1 MCNGKGNPYKPLQAE
16 IIEVKEETYDT
27 KSYKMRFTDPKV
39 QSEFSFVPGQF
50 NMLTVYSVGEAAIS
64 ISSSPSEKEYFT
76 HTIREVGDVTKTLPK
91 LKVGDKVGIRGPYG
105 RGWPVKE
112 MENKNVL
119 MVGGGIGMAPLRP
132 LLYYIA
138 ENREKFG
145 DFENLYGA
153 RTPDDA
159 LYTDEFEKWQL
170 IPRTATRFS
179 IRNPYVSGIFLDKQP
194 TPRTKLRFT
203 VDSVPRGVKW
213 KYDQGRVTT
222 LFAKMNSRAKNT
234 IVVSCGPEIMLR
246 FVVQGLLEREFTS
259 EQIYV
264 SLERRMNCGI
274 GKCGFCQIGSKFV
287 CKDGPVF
294 SYNEIANLTEKIF

>member
-27 KSYKMRFTDPKV
+27 KSYKMRFTDPEV
-39 QSEFSFVPGQF
+39 QREFSFVPGQF
-50 NMLTVYSVGEAAIS
+50 NMLTVYGVGEAAIS

-76 HTIREVGDVTKTLPK
+76 HTIREVGDVTNILPK
-91 LKVGDKVGIRGPYG
+91 MKLGDKVGIRGPFG
-105 RGWPVKE
+105 RGWPIEE

-159 LYTDEFEKWQL
+159 LYIDEFEKWQL

-179 IRNPYVSGIFLDKQP
+179 IRNPYVSGMFLKEQQ

-222 LFAKMNSRAKNT
+222 LFTKMNAVPKNT

-246 FVVQGLLEREFTS
+246 FVVQGLIERGFTS

-274 GKCGFCQIGSKFV
+274 GKCGFCQIGSQFV

-294 SYNEIANLTEKIF
+294 SYSEIANLTEKIF